1 MLLSYWFRLLCLIS
15 FSAGL
20 VQAAIALLV
29 RLQRPALD
37 RALARPNARW
47 RERISFALPILS
59 HLAAAIAAGVIVPL
73 YIYTEAEPF
82 NERVGVLCVAGAL
95 LVAARYAYALARAL
109 RLLWRARSV
118 REPGI
123 ASSIAGVPI
132 RLTTSE
138 HPLLAVRG
146 IFSPEI
152 VLSVRLLAPSTLLPD
167 ALEIALS
174 HEKAHMRHFDNLKLL
189 ILSSLSL
196 PGRASLAVLRW
207 RLAAEIAAD
216 NDAVAGSRTRAILL
230 AETLLTMVRPVS
242 DRPLPALLLPL
253 LAHEEEL
260 ETRIHLL
267 LGEEA
272 RSAPRD
278 GRLHPLRTILLAL
291 ATAGLLLMLA
301 IVPLHQLAEYLL
313 HLG

>member
-1 MLLSYWFRLLCLIS
+1 MLLSYWFRLLCLLS

-20 VQAAIALLV
+20 VQAAVALLV
-29 RLQRPALD
+29 RLQRPTLD
-37 RALARPNARW
+37 LALARLNARW
-47 RERISFALPILS
+47 QERASFALPILP
-59 HLAAAIAAGVIVPL
+59 HLAAAMAAGVIVPL
-73 YIYTEAEPF
+73 YIHTETEPF
-82 NERVGVLCVAGAL
+82 YERVGVLCVAGAL

-109 RLLWRARSV
+109 CLVWRARSV
-118 REPGI
+118 REQGI

-132 RLTTSE
+132 RLTTSAL
-138 HPLLAVRG
+138 PLLAVRG

-152 VLSVRLLAPSTLLPD
+152 VLSARLLAPATLLPD

-196 PGRASLAVLRW
+196 PGRASSAVRRW
-207 RLAAEIAAD
+207 RLAAEVAAD

-230 AETLLTMVRPVS
+230 AETLLTMVSPVP
-242 DRPLPALLLPL
+242 DRLLPALVLPL

-260 ETRIHLL
+260 ETRIHCL

-278 GRLHPLRTILLAL
+278 GRFHPLRTFLLAL
-291 ATAGLLLMLA
+291 ATAGLLLTLA
-301 IVPLHQLAEYLL
+301 IVPLHQFAEYLL